1 MKQMSVT
8 KSMITLMDN
17 YGSAGIGASI
27 VAVLGLIYT
36 AINHKKL
43 RSKCC
48 GREIT
53 ASIDIEPSSPE
64 KKQDKE
70 KNDNQSN

>member
-1 MKQMSVT
+1 
-8 KSMITLMDN
+8 MDN
-17 YGSAGIGASI
+17 YGAGGIGASI
-27 VAVLGLIYT
+27 IAILGLVYT
-36 AINHKKL
+36 ALNHKKV

-48 GREIT
+48 GREVS

-70 KNDNQSN
+70 KDDIQSNQH

>member
-1 MKQMSVT
+1 MSVT

-17 YGSAGIGASI
+17 YGSAGVGASI

-53 ASIDIEPSSPE
+53 ASIDIEPSSPPELKVGVPSDAE
-64 KKQDKE
+64 KK
-70 KNDNQSN
+70 

>member
-1 MKQMSVT
+1 MKQMSAT
-8 KSMITLMDN
+8 KSMALLMDN
-17 YGSAGIGASI
+17 YGAGGIGASI

>member
-1 MKQMSVT
+1 
-8 KSMITLMDN
+8 MDN
-17 YGSAGIGASI
+17 YGAGGIGASI
-27 VAVLGLIYT
+27 IAVLGLIYT
-36 AINHKKL
+36 AINHKKV

-48 GREIT
+48 GREVS

-70 KNDNQSN
+70 KDDIQSNQH

>member
-1 MKQMSVT
+1 
-8 KSMITLMDN
+8 MDN
-17 YGSAGIGASI
+17 YGAGGVGASI
-27 VAVLGLIYT
+27 VAFLGLIYT

-70 KNDNQSN
+70 KNDNQSNQH

>member
-1 MKQMSVT
+1 
-8 KSMITLMDN
+8 MDN
-17 YGSAGIGASI
+17 YGAGGVGASI
-27 VAVLGLIYT
+27 VAFLGLIYT

-48 GREIT
+48 GREVS

-70 KNDNQSN
+70 KNDIQSN

>member
-27 VAVLGLIYT
+27 VTLLGLIYT
-36 AINHKKL
+36 ALNHKKI

-53 ASIDIEPSSPE
+53 ASIDIEPRRP
-64 KKQDKE
+64 
-70 KNDNQSN
+70 